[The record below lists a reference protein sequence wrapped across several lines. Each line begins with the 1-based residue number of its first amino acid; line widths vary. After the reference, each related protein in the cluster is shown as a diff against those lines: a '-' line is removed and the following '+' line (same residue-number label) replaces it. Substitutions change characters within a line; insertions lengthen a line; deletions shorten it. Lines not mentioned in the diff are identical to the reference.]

1 MKRPWCGS
9 PFMYSVEYKWTSEE
23 TPLTTINITVDK
35 GSKQNP
41 QLIIKSSEAIHG
53 AKKISQLEP
62 KITVS
67 KKAKRESKKEVK
79 MANVDKMHEPLI
91 PIKRPKQT
99 QVRKLTKGKTRMQ
112 KYIKIKFFKGSR

>member
-1 MKRPWCGS
+1 
-9 PFMYSVEYKWTSEE
+9 MYSVEYKWTSEE